1 MHPESE
7 TNKQSAGRPSPS
19 LTFKNKIAL
28 LAGVAIGGIL
38 LLSAGAGFEIRSQI
52 IEGRKAALVMAVQSQ
67 RSIVVAYQARAEKG
81 ELPVDAAQKAAADA
95 VRGARF
101 GGDDGNANYFYIW
114 RTDGTGVMHPMKPE
128 WTGQNMLGKVKDGN
142 GANVLDAMLAGAKAG
157 RNGNAFVDTNF
168 PRPGKPASESVPKL
182 QYVSTVSPWN
192 WVVGSGLYMDDVDA
206 EVFST
211 LLRALAFAA
220 ALLLAI
226 GMIGI
231 AIYRSVVRQIG
242 GEPAVAMLAMNEVAR
257 GNLSVQIHDPV
268 PGSLMAD
275 LVRMIE
281 SLRATVTQIRRS
293 TDSIATASGEIAIG
307 NNSLASRTEQT
318 ASSLQQAAATMEEL
332 TQTVR
337 HTSESASEASKLAIA
352 ASHGATNGGDV
363 VSRVVTTMDEI
374 NSSSKKITDI
384 IGVIDGIAFQTN
396 ILALNAAVEAARAG
410 EQGRGFAVVASEV
423 RSLAQ
428 RSANA
433 AREIKALIGA
443 SVERVE
449 HGGQLV
455 TEAGGTMQGI
465 VDGVH
470 RVSDIIQEISRAS
483 AEQANGIGQVNVS
496 VSELDQMTQQNAAL
510 VEESAAAAE
519 SLKEQARQLA
529 AVVQVFRLDH

>member
-1 MHPESE
+1 M
-7 TNKQSAGRPSPS
+7 SASARVSSS

-28 LAGVAIGGIL
+28 LAGVAIGGIV
-38 LLSAGAGFEIRSQI
+38 LLSAGAAWKLRDQI
-52 IEGRKAALVMAVQSQ
+52 IEGRTAGLVMAVQSQ
-67 RSIVVAYQARAEKG
+67 ASIANAFEAKAEKG
-81 ELPVDAAQKAAADA
+81 EMTVEAAQKAAMDA
-95 VRGARF
+95 LRLARF
-101 GGDDGNANYFYIW
+101 GGADGKANYFFIW
-114 RTDGTGVMHPMKPE
+114 DTDGVSVMHPFKPE
-128 WTGQNMLGKVKDGN
+128 WVGHSMIGKILEPSGKDVIDTLVK
-142 GANVLDAMLAGAKAG
+142 GAKASPD
-157 RNGNAFVDTNF
+157 GNAFVPMLF
-168 PRPGKPASESVPKL
+168 PRPGKTEPVPKL
-182 QYVSTVSPWN
+182 QYVGTVPAWH
-192 WVVGSGLYMDDVDA
+192 WIVGSGLYMDDVDA
-206 EVFST
+206 EVIAE
-211 LLRALAFAA
+211 LGKGLVVVI

-226 GMIGI
+226 GGIGV
-231 AIYRSVVRQIG
+231 AIYRSVLRQIG
-242 GEPAVAMLAMNEVAR
+242 GEPTIALDAMNAVAR
-257 GNLSVQIHDPV
+257 GNLAVRLHDPV
-268 PGSLMAD
+268 PGSLMAG
-275 LVRMIE
+275 LARMIE
-281 SLRATVTQIRRS
+281 SLRDTVTQIRRS

-318 ASSLQQAAATMEEL
+318 ASSLQQAAATMEQL

-337 HTSESASEASKLAIA
+337 HTSESASEANRLAIS
-352 ASHGATNGGDV
+352 ASQGATNGGDV

-374 NSSSKKITDI
+374 NTSSRKITDI

-433 AREIKALIGA
+433 AREIKTLIGA

-470 RVSDIIQEISRAS
+470 RVSDIIQEITRAS
-483 AEQANGIGQVNVS
+483 AEQASGIGQVNTS

-519 SLKEQARQLA
+519 SLKDQARQLA
-529 AVVQVFRLDH
+529 AIVQVFQLER

>member
-1 MHPESE
+1 MS
-7 TNKQSAGRPSPS
+7 NSSQPSRT

-28 LAGVAIGGIL
+28 LAGVSIGGIAL
-38 LLSAGAGFEIRSQI
+38 LTIAAGLEIRSQI
-52 IEGRKAALVMAVQSQ
+52 IDGRKAGLVMAVQSE
-67 RSIVVAYQARAEKG
+67 RSIVASYKALADQGAMPLE
-81 ELPVDAAQKAAADA
+81 AAQKAAADA
-95 VRGARF
+95 VRRARF
-101 GGDDGNANYFYIW
+101 GGADGLANYFYIW
-114 RTDGTGVMHPMKPE
+114 GTDGTGVMHPIKPE
-128 WTGQNMLGKVKDGN
+128 WTGQKMLGKVKDGN
-142 GANVLDAMLAGAKAG
+142 GADVIDAMLSGARASSD
-157 RNGNAFVDTNF
+157 GNAFVDTNF

-182 QYVSTVSPWN
+182 QYVSTVPGWN
-192 WVVGSGLYMDDVDA
+192 WVVGSGLYMDDVNA
-206 EVFST
+206 EVASVLT
-211 LLRALAFAA
+211 RGLVGAL

-226 GMIGI
+226 AAIGI
-231 AIYRSVVRQIG
+231 GIHRSVMRQIG
-242 GEPAVAMLAMNEVAR
+242 GEPAVALDAMREVAR
-257 GNLSVQIHDPV
+257 GNLSVQVHSPV
-268 PGSLMAD
+268 PGSLMAG
-275 LVRMIE
+275 LSAMIL
-281 SLRATVTQIRRS
+281 SLRDTVTQIRRS
-293 TDSIATASGEIAIG
+293 TDSIATASGEIAVG

-318 ASSLQQAAATMEEL
+318 ASSLQQAAATMEQL

-337 HTSESASEASKLAIA
+337 QTSQSASEANQLASSA
-352 ASHGATNGGDV
+352 AQGATSGGEV

-374 NSSSKKITDI
+374 NASSRKITDI

-410 EQGRGFAVVASEV
+410 EQGRGFAVVAAEV

-443 SVERVE
+443 SVDRVE
-449 HGGQLV
+449 VGGQLV

-470 RVSDIIQEISRAS
+470 RVSDIIQEITRAS
-483 AEQANGIGQVNVS
+483 AEQASGIGQVNTS

-529 AVVQVFRLDH
+529 TIVQVFQLER

>member
-1 MHPESE
+1 M
-7 TNKQSAGRPSPS
+7 TAFASPDRS
-19 LTFKNKIAL
+19 LSFKHRIAL
-28 LAGVAIGGIL
+28 LASVAIVGIVL
-38 LLSAGAGFEIRSQI
+38 LTAGAAWTLREQI
-52 IEGRKAALVMAVQSQ
+52 IDGRKAGLVMAVQSQ
-67 RSIVVAYQARAEKG
+67 RSIAAAFEAKAEKG
-81 ELPVDAAQKAAADA
+81 EMTVAAAQAAAEDA
-95 VRGARF
+95 LRGARF
-101 GGDDGNANYFYIW
+101 GGDDGKANYFYIW
-114 RTDGTGVMHPMKPE
+114 STDGVSVMHPFKPE
-128 WTGQNMLGKVKDGN
+128 WAGHSMIGKIIDSAGVDVIDTLVKGAKASPDGN
-142 GANVLDAMLAGAKAG
+142 GFIPM
-157 RNGNAFVDTNF
+157 NF
-168 PRPGKPASESVPKL
+168 PRPGKTELVPKL
-182 QYVSTVSPWN
+182 QFVGAIPAWH
-192 WVVGSGLYMDDVDA
+192 WIIGSGLYMDDVNAD
-206 EVFST
+206 V
-211 LLRALAFAA
+211 FAA
-220 ALLLAI
+220 LGKGVAIAIVMLLAI
-226 GMIGI
+226 GGVGV

-242 GEPAVAMLAMNEVAR
+242 GEPAVALAAMNDVAR
-257 GNLSVQIHDPV
+257 GNLSVQLRDPI
-268 PGSLMAD
+268 PGSLMAG
-275 LVRMIE
+275 LATMIE
-281 SLRATVTQIRRS
+281 SLRGTVTQIRRA

-318 ASSLQQAAATMEEL
+318 ASSLQQAAATMEQL

-337 HTSESASEASKLAIA
+337 HTSESAAEASKLAIA
-352 ASHGATNGGDV
+352 ASHGATNGGNV

-374 NSSSKKITDI
+374 NTSSRKITDI

-433 AREIKALIGA
+433 AREIKTLIGA

-470 RVSDIIQEISRAS
+470 RVADIIQEITRAS
-483 AEQANGIGQVNVS
+483 AEQASGIGQVNVS

-510 VEESAAAAE
+510 VEQSAAAAE

-529 AVVQVFRLDH
+529 TVVQVFQLER

>member
-1 MHPESE
+1 MLAAARSTE
-7 TNKQSAGRPSPS
+7 S

-28 LAGVAIGGIL
+28 LAGVAIGGIAL
-38 LLSAGAGFEIRSQI
+38 LTAGAAWTLRHQI
-52 IEGRKAALVMAVQSQ
+52 IEGRKAGLVMAVQSQ
-67 RSIVVAYQARAEKG
+67 RSMAAAYEAKAEKG
-81 ELPVDAAQKAAADA
+81 EMTVEAAQKAAADA
-95 VRGARF
+95 MRGARF
-101 GGDDGNANYFYIW
+101 GGADGNANYFFIW
-114 RTDGTGVMHPMKPE
+114 RSDGMGVMHPFKPE
-128 WTGQNMLGKVKDGN
+128 WSGQQMIGKV
-142 GANVLDAMLAGAKAG
+142 LDPSGLDIISALINSAKSSAD
-157 RNGNAFVDTNF
+157 GNAFIPMKF
-168 PRPGKPASESVPKL
+168 PRPGKTEPVPKL
-182 QYVSTVSPWN
+182 QYVGTVPAWN
-192 WVVGSGLYMDDVDA
+192 WVVGSGLYMDDVDD
-206 EVFST
+206 EVWAV
-211 LLRALAFAA
+211 LGKGLAVALA
-220 ALLLAI
+220 LLAAI
-226 GMIGI
+226 GSIGV
-231 AIYRSVVRQIG
+231 AIYRSVMRQIG
-242 GEPAVAMLAMNEVAR
+242 GEPAVALAAMNDVAR
-257 GNLSVQIHDPV
+257 GNLSVQLRNPV
-268 PGSLMAD
+268 AGSLMAG
-275 LVRMIE
+275 LATMIE
-281 SLRATVTQIRRS
+281 SLRTTVTQIRRS

-318 ASSLQQAAATMEEL
+318 ASSLQQAAATMEQL

-337 HTSESASEASKLAIA
+337 QTSESASAANKLASA
-352 ASHGATNGGDV
+352 AAQGATNGGEV

-374 NSSSKKITDI
+374 NASSRKITDI

-443 SVERVE
+443 SVDRVE
-449 HGGQLV
+449 VGGQLV

-470 RVSDIIQEISRAS
+470 RVSEIIQEITRAS
-483 AEQANGIGQVNVS
+483 AEQASGIGQVNTS

-529 AVVQVFRLDH
+529 TIVQVFQLER

>member
-1 MHPESE
+1 M
-7 TNKQSAGRPSPS
+7 SAPARPTAA

-28 LAGVAIGGIL
+28 LAGVAIAGIVL
-38 LLSAGAGFEIRSQI
+38 LAAGAAWTLRAEII
-52 IEGRKAALVMAVQSQ
+52 DGRKAGLVMAVQSQ
-67 RSIVVAYQARAEKG
+67 RSIAAAYEAKAEKG
-81 ELPVDAAQKAAADA
+81 EMTVEAAQKAAADA
-95 VRGARF
+95 LRGARF
-101 GGDDGNANYFYIW
+101 GGADGNANYFFIW
-114 RTDGTGVMHPMKPE
+114 STDGVGVMHPFKPE
-128 WTGQNMLGKVKDGN
+128 WTGQNMMGKLMDPTGLDIIAALVKGAKGSKDGT
-142 GANVLDAMLAGAKAG
+142 
-157 RNGNAFVDTNF
+157 AFVPMNF
-168 PRPGKPASESVPKL
+168 PRPGKTEPVPKL
-182 QYVSTVSPWN
+182 QYVSIVPQWN
-192 WVVGSGLYMDDVDA
+192 WIIGSGLYMDDVDS

-211 LLRALAFAA
+211 LVKGLAFAS

-226 GMIGI
+226 GAIGI
-231 AIYRSVVRQIG
+231 SIYRSVVRQIG
-242 GEPAVAMLAMNEVAR
+242 GEPAVALAAMNDVAR
-257 GNLSVQIHDPV
+257 GDLAVQLRNPV
-268 PGSLMAD
+268 PGSVMAG
-275 LVRMIE
+275 LATMIE
-281 SLRATVTQIRRS
+281 SLRATVTQIRRA

-307 NNSLASRTEQT
+307 NNNLASRTEQT
-318 ASSLQQAAATMEEL
+318 ASALQQAAATMEQL
-332 TQTVR
+332 THTVR
-337 HTSESASEASKLAIA
+337 QTSESASEANKLASSA
-352 ASHGATNGGDV
+352 ADGATSGGEV

-374 NSSSKKITDI
+374 NASSKKITDI

-433 AREIKALIGA
+433 AREIKSLIGA
-443 SVERVE
+443 SVDRVE
-449 HGGQLV
+449 VGGQLV

-483 AEQANGIGQVNVS
+483 AEQATGIGQVNVS

-529 AVVQVFRLDH
+529 AIVQVFQLER